1 MVTVSQNGIPNSSNS
16 SNCNTLATKNKRNAA
31 PIVLDN
37 KKSVDKKFAQALKLH
52 KTKIINFTQYLN
64 PEMT

>member
-1 MVTVSQNGIPNSSNS
+1 MVTVSQKGIPNSSNS

-37 KKSVDKKFAQALKLH
+37 KKNEAPVLYE
-52 KTKIINFTQYLN
+52 YLPN
-64 PEMT
+64 LSSK